1 MNLIPK
7 LFCRGQTALHKA
19 AAYRWRDICCMLVA
33 RGAKLDI
40 PDHRGNTPRTLAI
53 QSDDA
58 DLAAYLHSKL
68 NNNRYYKTGF

>member
-1 MNLIPK
+1 
-7 LFCRGQTALHKA
+7 
-19 AAYRWRDICCMLVA
+19 MLVA

-58 DLAAYLHSKL
+58 DLAAYLHSKWK
-68 NNNRYYKTGF
+68 NNRYYKTELIVNFTGQEQFQMISSDDGTSV

>member
-1 MNLIPK
+1 
-7 LFCRGQTALHKA
+7 
-19 AAYRWRDICCMLVA
+19 MLVA

-68 NNNRYYKTGF
+68 KNNRYYTKLVLIVNLTGQEQFQMISSDDGTSV

>member
-1 MNLIPK
+1 
-7 LFCRGQTALHKA
+7 
-19 AAYRWRDICCMLVA
+19 MLVA

-58 DLAAYLHSKL
+58 DLAAYLHSKF
-68 NNNRYYKTGF
+68 NKNHYYKLGFICEFPRSGTIPNDIIR